1 MRKLFTTGLATALCL
16 IATGLFAQQSTKIGI
31 VDTMKIAN
39 ESKEGKRIQAS
50 LKAFRDQ
57 KQNEITSK
65 EAELK
70 ALEEKIKDPK
80 FADDKKDEYR
90 SQYNEKM
97 YQYQAFAK
105 ASQDEMESRTEK
117 QQQEFQGKL
126 QGVISKYAQA
136 KGYSLLIE
144 KGICLFNAD
153 ALDATA
159 EVIAE
164 MNKAYP
170 GQ

>member
-1 MRKLFTTGLATALCL
+1 MRKILNAGLAVALCL
-16 IATGLFAQQSTKIGI
+16 TATTLFAQATKIGI

-39 ESKEGKRIQAS
+39 ESKEGKRIQAT
-50 LKAFRDQ
+50 LKTYRDQ
-57 KQNEITSK
+57 KQNEINAK

-105 ASQDEMESRTEK
+105 AAQDEMEGRTEK
-117 QQQEFQGKL
+117 MQGEFQGKL
-126 QGVISKYAQA
+126 QQIISKYAQA
-136 KGYSLLIE
+136 KGFSLIVE

-153 ALDATA
+153 SLDATA
-159 EVIAE
+159 DVIAE

>member
-1 MRKLFTTGLATALCL
+1 MRKFLIVGLAAALCL
-16 IATGLFAQQSTKIGI
+16 AATTLFAQSTKIGI

-39 ESKEGKRIQAS
+39 DSKEGKRIQSS
-50 LKAFRDQ
+50 LKTYRDQ
-57 KQNEITSK
+57 KQNEINSK

-90 SQYNEKM
+90 VQYNEKM
-97 YQYQAFAK
+97 YAYQAFAK
-105 ASQDEMESRTEK
+105 SAQDEMEGRTEK
-117 QQQEFQGKL
+117 MQGEFQGKL
-126 QGVISKYAQA
+126 QQIIAKYAQA
-136 KGYSLLIE
+136 KGFSLIVE
-144 KGICLFNAD
+144 KGICLYNAD
-153 ALDATA
+153 TLDVTPD
-159 EVIAE
+159 VIAE

>member
-1 MRKLFTTGLATALCL
+1 MRKLYIPVLVAALCL
-16 IATGLFAQQSTKIGI
+16 AATSLFAQQATKIGI

-50 LKAFRDQ
+50 LKTFRDQ

-80 FADDKKDEYR
+80 FAEDKKDEYR

-105 ASQDEMESRTEK
+105 ASQDEMESRTER
-117 QQQEFQGKL
+117 QQQDFQGKL
-126 QGVISKYAQA
+126 TQLISKYAQA
-136 KGYSLLIE
+136 KGFHLIIE
-144 KGICLFNAD
+144 KGICLFNAE
-153 ALDATA
+153 ALDVTGD
-159 EVIAE
+159 VIAE

>member
-1 MRKLFTTGLATALCL
+1 MRNLFIGTLAAALCL
-16 IATGLFAQQSTKIGI
+16 AATGLFAQASTKVGI

-39 ESKEGKRIQAS
+39 ESKEGKRIQS
-50 LKAFRDQ
+50 TLKTYRDQ
-57 KQNEITSK
+57 KQNEINSK

-105 ASQDEMESRTEK
+105 AAQDEMEGRTEK
-117 QQQEFQGKL
+117 MQGEFQGKL
-126 QGVISKYAQA
+126 QQVIAKYAQA
-136 KGYSLLIE
+136 KGFSLIVE
-144 KGICLFNAD
+144 KQICLYNAD
-153 ALDATA
+153 TLDITA
-159 EVIAE
+159 DVIGE